1 MDVGR
6 ITGPLHGP
14 PTLDQTSETLANTLR
29 EYLAAVFDRET
40 IDVAPLH
47 TGGGCMVLQ
56 ADLSQDGRGIGR
68 ALWLTREE
76 DWILGFYDFS
86 DPALDLTDGL
96 GVCVTLCLS
105 PADRDNPAA
114 VAEAVAGILARLGVT
129 TLQGG

>member
-1 MDVGR
+1 MPDQ
-6 ITGPLHGP
+6 
-14 PTLDQTSETLANTLR
+14 LDQTSETLADTLR
-29 EYLAAVFDRET
+29 EYLAALYDLET
-40 IDVAPLH
+40 VDVYPLH

-56 ADLSQDGRGIGR
+56 ADLSQDGRGMGR

-76 DWILGFYDFS
+76 EWTLGFYDFA
-86 DPALDLTDGL
+86 DPDLDLTDGL

-129 TLQGG
+129 TLQGA